1 VLEASAAQ
9 AAGLIVNRVRVLEG
23 GGYLR
28 HLLVEFLTRRKYA
41 EFASQPAWR
50 LQLAA
55 WLARGNP
62 LRRPVAKGA
71 PA

>member
-1 VLEASAAQ
+1 
-9 AAGLIVNRVRVLEG
+9 VLEG

-28 HLLVEFLTRRKYA
+28 PLLVEFLTRRKYA
-41 EFASQPAWR
+41 DFASLPAWR

-55 WLARGNP
+55 WQARGNP
-62 LRRPVAKGA
+62 LRRPQPKGN